1 MSCRVKHRAFESQAG
16 MFDLEFLY
24 GLKKGSKKEVIAW
37 CMSMDMIA
45 KEYVCPT
52 CGEKMVLTEIA
63 CSDGYAWVCRKF
75 GVNEH
80 HIKRTVRKG
89 SWFSESKLT
98 MPEVLILTYLWV
110 KKTPNEWITDEM
122 NVSEPT
128 VVDWKSFCREVCVDM
143 LVKDS
148 KEKIGGVG
156 MIVEIDES
164 KFGKRKFNR
173 GKRVDGK
180 WVFGGVERGSKRSF
194 FCVVE
199 DRTAET
205 LIEITKKNVEPG
217 TTVLSDCWASY
228 NGLTAEGYVHHT
240 VNHSKNFKD
249 PVTGAHTNG
258 IEGTWNAIKTDF
270 RKQGTRKVA
279 GQFDTYLAEYMWRR
293 SHRGASM
300 KSLFPSFI
308 RGVTELYPPHTQDTD
323 E

>member
-1 MSCRVKHRAFESQAG
+1 MKHRAFESQAG
-16 MFDLEFLY
+16 MYDLEFLY

-45 KEYVCPT
+45 KAYVCPT
-52 CGEKMVLTEIA
+52 CGEKMVLTENN

-98 MPEVLILTYLWV
+98 ISEVLILTYLWV
-110 KKTPNEWITDEM
+110 KKTPNDWIVDEM

-128 VVDWKSFCREVCVDM
+128 VVDWKSFCREVCVDR

-164 KFGKRKFNR
+164 KFGKRKYNR
-173 GKRVDGK
+173 GKRVD
-180 WVFGGVERGSKRSF
+180 
-194 FCVVE
+194 
-199 DRTAET
+199 ET
-205 LIEITKKNVEPG
+205 LIKITKKNVEPG
-217 TTVLSDCWASY
+217 TTVLLDCWASY

-240 VNHSKNFKD
+240 VNFKD

-270 RKQGTRKVA
+270 QKQGTRRVE
-279 GQFDTYLAEYMWRR
+279 GQFGMYLAEYMWRR

-308 RGVTELYPPHTQDTD
+308 RGITELYPPHTQDTV